1 MSLDA
6 QESSIES
13 GQPIEFYVFTFGVDI
28 IRLTSNNSNITF
40 SGVSYTATQI
50 KRSSLQASTEDAI
63 NRLTV
68 NMPLDNT
75 VVQRFIG
82 NVPGTRATIQVLRG
96 HRNDGIEEAVLM
108 FDGFITNV
116 EMDGQLNA
124 KIICKP
130 QTAVFNRSGPLIS
143 YQGLCNHVL
152 YDVRCKI
159 TRGAFTYTGLASAVV
174 GSVVTVNGL
183 SVNGA
188 DWAVGGILQAPTAAP
203 EDRRLIVSQSGDDV
217 TLLLPISF
225 SILGSIVDVLAGCDH
240 SLSICDSKFANVI
253 NYGGFP
259 FVPTKNPFN
268 SDIRGGS

>member
-28 IRLTSNNSNITF
+28 IRLTPNNRDVTF
-40 SGVSYTATQI
+40 SGVSYVATQI
-50 KRSSLQASTEDAI
+50 SRSSLQASTEDAI
-63 NRLTV
+63 NRLTI

-75 VVQRFIG
+75 IVQRFIA
-82 NVPGTRATIQVLRG
+82 NVPGVRASVQVLRG
-96 HRNDGIEEAVLM
+96 HRNDGAEEAVLL
-108 FDGFITNV
+108 FDGFVTNI
-116 EMDGQLNA
+116 EMDGKLSA
-124 KIICKP
+124 KVICKP

-159 TRGAFTYTGLASAVV
+159 VRGLFTYTGLASSVV

-183 SVNGA
+183 SANGP
-188 DWAVGGILQAPTAAP
+188 DWAVGGFLQAPTAAP
-203 EDRRLIVSQSGDDV
+203 LDKRLIVSQSGDDV

-225 SILGSIVDVLAGCDH
+225 TILGTTVDVLAGCDH
-240 SLSICDSKFANVI
+240 SLPICQSKFANEI

-259 FVPTKNPFN
+259 FVPTKNPFT